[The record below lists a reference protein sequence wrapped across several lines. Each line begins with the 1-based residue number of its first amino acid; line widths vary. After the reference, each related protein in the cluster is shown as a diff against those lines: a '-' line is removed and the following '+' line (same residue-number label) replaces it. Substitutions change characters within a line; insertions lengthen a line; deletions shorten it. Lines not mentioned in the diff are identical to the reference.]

1 MSIILGIDYGVKR
14 TGLAVTD
21 PLKIIASS
29 LRTIETKFVLD
40 YLFDFYSKNEID
52 MVVIGLPRQKDNTD
66 SLVEKKIKK
75 FIYNLKKRIP
85 DINIDR
91 YDERYTSKIA
101 MKTIIESGVRKKKRK
116 DKGLI
121 DAISATILLQ
131 SYINYRLKL

>member
-121 DAISATILLQ
+121 DSISATILLQ